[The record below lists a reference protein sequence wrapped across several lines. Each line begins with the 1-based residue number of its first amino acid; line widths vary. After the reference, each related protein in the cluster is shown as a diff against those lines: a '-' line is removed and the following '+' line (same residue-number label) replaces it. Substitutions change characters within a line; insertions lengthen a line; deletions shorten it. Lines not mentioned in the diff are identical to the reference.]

1 MTKNKYIKRSRIS
14 DKKFRELLFAFSL
27 DLTATQISKL
37 TKINRNT
44 VNRIIQKIR
53 TRLAEICESATPFRG
68 EIELDESY
76 FGPKRQRGKRGRGAS
91 NKTIVFGMYKRNG
104 AVCTQIVNNCSKQ
117 ILQDIVREKVSLSSI
132 IHTDSWP
139 GYDGLV
145 DLGYQKHYRI
155 NHNQNEF
162 ARGKSHINGIEGF
175 WGFIKTRLSKFKG
188 LPKKQFYL
196 HLKESEYRY
205 NRRDQDLYDTMLR
218 MFRNNPL

>member
-1 MTKNKYIKRSRIS
+1 MTKNKYIQRSRIS

-27 DLTATQISKL
+27 DLTATQISHL

-53 TRLAEICESATPFRG
+53 IRLAEICEAATPFQG

-76 FGPKRQRGKRGRGAS
+76 FGPKRQKGKRGRGAS
-91 NKTIVFGMYKRNG
+91 KKTIVFGMCKRNG
-104 AVCTQIVNNCSKQ
+104 AVCTQIVHNCSKQ
-117 ILQDIVREKVSLSSI
+117 ILQKIVREKVNLGSI

-139 GYDGLV
+139 AYDGLV
-145 DLGYQKHYRI
+145 DLGYSKHYRI

-162 ARGKSHINGIEGF
+162 AKGKAHINGIEGF

-188 LPKKQFYL
+188 LAKKQFYL

-205 NRRDQDLYDTMLR
+205 NRRNEDLYDIMLR